1 MALGRRNVKVSV
13 IIPAYNAARTIRTTL
28 DSVLIQTCP
37 ADEILVMDDGSTDK
51 TPEILE
57 SYKSSV
63 QVLRQDNKGVA
74 AARNELYARAAGDFI
89 AFLDSDDI
97 WHPSYLQ
104 TQTALLDAHPQAVL
118 FFTGHVNFDGCG
130 DFRWMDE
137 TLRAPDQVQV
147 LSAIQFFN
155 RNWKAPGPF
164 GTSFC
169 CASKSALSEVLPE
182 LAPVTLRTGEDF
194 YMFSV
199 AALMGR
205 PVIYSSSPLVAYR
218 RTPSSLSADKT
229 RLYGDTVEAFRLLAP
244 LYKGKA
250 SSKLLGAF
258 HLAFAS
264 ARRTYGKRLM
274 ADNRHLEAREQFRL
288 ALPASPHPAS
298 QAKSLAMLLLTYVP
312 SPLQPR

>member
-1 MALGRRNVKVSV
+1 MKVSV

-37 ADEILVMDDGSTDK
+37 ADEILVMDDGSTDE

-182 LAPVTLRTGEDF
+182 LAPVTLRTGETDIC
-194 YMFSV
+194 SAWRHLW
-199 AALMGR
+199 AARSYTVQVHWLLTEEPPVHCPRTRRGCTEILLR
-205 PVIYSSSPLVAYR
+205 PFAYSL
-218 RTPSSLSADKT
+218 PSIRGKQAPS
-229 RLYGDTVEAFRLLAP
+229 FLAP
-244 LYKGKA
+244 
-250 SSKLLGAF
+250 SI
-258 HLAFAS
+258 
-264 ARRTYGKRLM
+264 
-274 ADNRHLEAREQFRL
+274 
-288 ALPASPHPAS
+288 
-298 QAKSLAMLLLTYVP
+298 
-312 SPLQPR
+312 